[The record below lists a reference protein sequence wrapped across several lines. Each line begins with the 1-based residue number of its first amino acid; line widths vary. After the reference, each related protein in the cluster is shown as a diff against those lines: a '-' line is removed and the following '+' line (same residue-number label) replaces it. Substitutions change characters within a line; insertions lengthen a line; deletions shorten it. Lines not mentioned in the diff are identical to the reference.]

1 MVSFARCTQHDAICT
16 ILFMVL
22 CRAAIRC
29 VNHGRNKA
37 NRLRDRQLR
46 PKQRMNQLGMT
57 SQTSSTG
64 QPELAVLAV
73 LAESGGIWRGRSL
86 FFFRW
91 NLPLSSD
98 PSCASESTT
107 KASGSAFLSFHSS
120 VRPSV
125 RPFEPPWNQISLWWP
140 TCADRHY
147 PGRDFSES
155 DGSHEASSV
164 MTESYN
170 AKDVY
175 PYCGSGSSSA
185 TMMSS
190 STTPTVSRPMS
201 RQGR

>member
-1 MVSFARCTQHDAICT
+1 MWTIGRRSKWSLTKVRRRSNWSLSNLSAMIQSREPSTHGKFCPMCTQHDAICT

-57 SQTSSTG
+57 SQTSSPG

-107 KASGSAFLSFHSS
+107 KASGSAFLSVHSS

-125 RPFEPPWNQISLWWP
+125 RLSLLGSDKP
-140 TCADRHY
+140 LVADLR
-147 PGRDFSES
+147 R
-155 DGSHEASSV
+155 
-164 MTESYN
+164 
-170 AKDVY
+170 
-175 PYCGSGSSSA
+175 SA
-185 TMMSS
+185 L
-190 STTPTVSRPMS
+190 PRAGLL
-201 RQGR
+201 RE